1 MKIFAFLFCCMALS
15 WPLLAHQD
23 DLALLGELIEVTQS
37 NLEEQKQLLS
47 LMKRYEKTRDAFVGD
62 WTSQKLAALLMREA
76 SLILKE
82 VEKHH
87 LAHLFS
93 SEFMTEIR
101 FFTEVREKAKAP

>member
-1 MKIFAFLFCCMALS
+1 MKIFSFLFCCLALS

-37 NLEEQKQLLS
+37 NLEEQKKLLS
-47 LMKRYEKTRDAFVGD
+47 LMECYQTTRDAFVED
-62 WTSQKLAALLMREA
+62 FTSQKLAALLVREA
-76 SLILKE
+76 SQILNN

-93 SEFMTEIR
+93 TEFMTEIR
-101 FFTEVREKAKAP
+101 FFTEVREKAKRP